1 MWERV
6 HLTEDMSRSCSS
18 CDCVTYSYF
27 LISVFL
33 FTLGSIISV
42 FSLGAFDDTVFANL
56 GHMWMVGPLC
66 ICSAVMIGIRNV
78 LYLRR
83 RRVIDMV
90 IRQQIEVST
99 AVRYCLCR
107 CLVFMF
113 QLLIPQ
119 DIRSQQGQLADS
131 QQQYSL
137 PIRTVSELTLP
148 PSYEQLIGS
157 HSGEEGSDLP
167 PPSYEEAIVSMSKET
182 TKSDNIIVLNYS
194 VK

>member
-1 MWERV
+1 MEAYYMWERV

-33 FTLGSIISV
+33 FTLGTIISV
-42 FSLGAFDDTVFANL
+42 FSFGAYDDTVFANL

-90 IRQQIEVST
+90 IRQQIE
-99 AVRYCLCR
+99 
-107 CLVFMF
+107 
-113 QLLIPQ
+113 

-157 HSGEEGSDLP
+157 HSEEGSDLP
-167 PPSYEEAIVSMSKET
+167 PPSYEEAVVSMSKET
-182 TKSDNIIVLNYS
+182 TKSDNIIVLNNYS

>member
-1 MWERV
+1 
-6 HLTEDMSRSCSS
+6 
-18 CDCVTYSYF
+18 
-27 LISVFL
+27 VFL

-42 FSLGAFDDTVFANL
+42 FSFGAFDDTVFANL

-90 IRQQIEVST
+90 IRQQIE
-99 AVRYCLCR
+99 
-107 CLVFMF
+107 
-113 QLLIPQ
+113 
-119 DIRSQQGQLADS
+119 DIRSQQEQMADA

-157 HSGEEGSDLP
+157 HSEEGSDLP

>member
-1 MWERV
+1 MEAYYMWERV
-6 HLTEDMSRSCSS
+6 HITEDMSRSSS
-18 CDCVTYSYF
+18 YCDCTTYSCF

-33 FTLGSIISV
+33 FTLGTIILV
-42 FSLGAFDDTVFANL
+42 FSLGAFALDTVFANL
-56 GHMWMVGPLC
+56 GHMWIVGLLC

-83 RRVIDMV
+83 L
-90 IRQQIEVST
+90 QQIE
-99 AVRYCLCR
+99 
-107 CLVFMF
+107 
-113 QLLIPQ
+113 
-119 DIRSQQGQLADS
+119 DIRSQQAQLTDT
-131 QQQYSL
+131 QQYSL

-157 HSGEEGSDLP
+157 HNDNDDLP
-167 PPSYEEAIVSMSKET
+167 PPSYEEAIVSMSKEA

>member
-6 HLTEDMSRSCSS
+6 HLTEDMSRSCNS

-42 FSLGAFDDTVFANL
+42 FSFGAFDDTVFANL

-83 RRVIDMV
+83 RRVINMV
-90 IRQQIEVST
+90 IRQQIEVRT
-99 AVRYCLCR
+99 AAVSLLLLAGNFISF
-107 CLVFMF
+107 LVC
-113 QLLIPQ
+113 PQ
-119 DIRSQQGQLADS
+119 DLRSHQGQLADA

-157 HSGEEGSDLP
+157 HSEEGSDLP